1 MRWPNCVRSS
11 RPLALSCTRLF
22 PAQNL
27 LQKRSERQPANYKAS
42 LTSGVARA
50 CNFAIF
56 IVEQFAGRVGGS
68 CPSRSEEHTSE
79 LQSLRHLV
87 CRLLLENSTLTP
99 HIYALS
105 LHDAL
110 PIFAAARAELYEAV
124 PSTEPSAKKIREATS
139 EL

>member
-11 RPLALSCTRLF
+11 RPLALRCTRLF

-27 LQKRSERQPANYKAS
+27 LQKSSERQPANYKAS

-68 CPSRSEEHTSE
+68 CPSAKEVNEWVAAHT
-79 LQSLRHLV
+79 RT
-87 CRLLLENSTLTP
+87 RLPGNSRDLY
-99 HIYALS
+99 IW
-105 LHDAL
+105 
-110 PIFAAARAELYEAV
+110 FVRAAYVAEQNA
-124 PSTEPSAKKIREATS
+124 
-139 EL
+139 